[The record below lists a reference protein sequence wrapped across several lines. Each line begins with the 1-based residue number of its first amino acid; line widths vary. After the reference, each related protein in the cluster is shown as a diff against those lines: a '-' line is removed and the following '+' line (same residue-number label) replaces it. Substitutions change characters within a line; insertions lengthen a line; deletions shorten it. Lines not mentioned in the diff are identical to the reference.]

1 MTKPTWLAIPLVAAA
16 LAAGGCGS
24 QATGEPAEPGG
35 EASGELVVGIVSEDA
50 FAAQGMDRLDILRR
64 QRSAG
69 FRLIRQTFDWST
81 IEREPGEF
89 DFGYHDEFVAAA
101 ATADLE
107 ILPILFNPP
116 AFHSPGGERRPGE
129 DTPPPK
135 RLEAMERFARAVVR
149 RYGPDG
155 SFWGERPDVPRRPIR
170 SWQVWNEPNVPAYW
184 GGDPSAPEYAR
195 MLRQIGAAIEA
206 ADPEA
211 EIVSGGIPDS
221 RQGVPFERYVRLL
234 DAAGGLKDL
243 DTLAIHPYAR
253 TARDMLTAVADARQL
268 LAELGHAETE
278 LRITEFGWATQ
289 GPSSPFTVGVQL
301 QGDNIAAIIAELGRL
316 APELGLRSAIYY
328 NWRDAR
334 PYPGGRDFWG
344 LHTGLVRRD
353 GTAKPALV
361 TFTEAIMR
369 LPEAPE

>member
-1 MTKPTWLAIPLVAAA
+1 MTKSAWLVTPLVAAA
-16 LAAGGCGS
+16 LAVAGCGS
-24 QATGEPAEPGG
+24 QTAAPADPPGDEP
-35 EASGELVVGIVSEDA
+35 SGDFVVGLVSEDA
-50 FAAQGMDRLDILRR
+50 FAAQGKDRLDILRR

-69 FRLIRQTFDWST
+69 FRLIRQTFDWSA
-81 IEREPGEF
+81 IERERGEF
-89 DFGYHDEFVAAA
+89 DFGYHDDFVADA

-135 RLEAMERFARAVVR
+135 RLEAMERFAQALVR

-155 SFWGERPDVPRRPIR
+155 SLWKERADVPRRPIR

-195 MLRQIGAAIEA
+195 MLRRVGAAIEA

-221 RQGVPFERYVRLL
+221 RQGVSFERYVRRL

-253 TARDMLTAVADARQL
+253 TADGMLTAVTGARRL
-268 LAELGHAETE
+268 LTELGHPETA
-278 LRITEFGWATQ
+278 LRVTEFGWATE

-301 QGDNIAAIIAELGRL
+301 QGDNIRAVIAELGRR
-316 APELGLRSAIYY
+316 APELGLRSAIYF
-328 NWRDAR
+328 NWRDAP
-334 PYPGGRDFWG
+334 PYAGSRDFWG
-344 LHTGLVRRD
+344 LHTGLLRRD

-361 TFTEAIMR
+361 TFTEAIKG
-369 LPEAPE
+369 LPEGPE